1 MMDEGAFGGV
11 RILTEGV
18 IRHTAKASRTSPP
31 VMPPAMLRL
40 LRNSSTPYRG
50 LTLTWLRAD
59 NKVSS
64 SLQPGDVYDADKR
77 FKRGLFVDVQ
87 IQQGFGPRLEHR
99 G

>member
-1 MMDEGAFGGV
+1 
-11 RILTEGV
+11 
-18 IRHTAKASRTSPP
+18 
-31 VMPPAMLRL
+31 MPPAMLRL

-64 SLQPGDVYDADKR
+64 SLQPSDVYDADKR

-87 IQQGFGPRLEHR
+87 IQQGLRPQISSTAANASFVNC
-99 G
+99 